1 MVLYNVCIV
10 CRSSVTLSTK
20 LSIHTFLDSQLG
32 VGFTTRTLNRLVEA
46 GDVSM
51 DSAKNFHLAARSFFV
66 KAVEYA
72 TAKLPLHDPVLEHSR
87 FVDFRQKM
95 DTTLDDVLYFVHR
108 YVCSHLGCRVILVH
122 SDSVAKTLFSNHYIC
137 LDSTITCPTT
147 NQGSRTS

>member
-1 MVLYNVCIV
+1 
-10 CRSSVTLSTK
+10 
-20 LSIHTFLDSQLG
+20 
-32 VGFTTRTLNRLVEA
+32 VEA
-46 GDVSM
+46 GDVFM

-95 DTTLDDVLYFVHR
+95 DTTFDDVLYFVHR
-108 YVCSHLGCRVILVH
+108 YVCSHLGCRVILVHSDSGCRVILVH